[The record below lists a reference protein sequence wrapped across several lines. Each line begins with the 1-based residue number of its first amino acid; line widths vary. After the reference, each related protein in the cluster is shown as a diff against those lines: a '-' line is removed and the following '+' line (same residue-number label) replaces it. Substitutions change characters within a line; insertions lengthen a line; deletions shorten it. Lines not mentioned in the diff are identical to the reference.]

1 MSKAMKS
8 TDISSEQLSASK
20 LEFEEQQ
27 EEKKANQPKKSKFP
41 RWLIGVTLFGGG
53 IILWQIV
60 PSFFTPTPQTD
71 NQTPPPKPVET
82 VMLSSGAGSRQ
93 VRLLG
98 QVEAG
103 AKATLS
109 SQVAGTVEKILVKE
123 GDNVTPGMIVA
134 ILDDAD
140 GQIALAEAQARL
152 VQEQSNL
159 ERLEVGTR
167 SEIIAQRKAELTAAQ
182 AREREAQDNLERLIS
197 LQPDLMMQ
205 RQAELEAA
213 RSREKE
219 AKDNLQRI
227 KGLSLEG
234 ALSERALVE
243 AEARADETR
252 NQRLRAEAS
261 LKAEETST
269 RKDIAQA
276 QTRVDNAKSDRL
288 RVTAILA
295 EAQAG
300 PTKEEM
306 DAQRGVVKAA
316 QAAVEQAKLRLE
328 RTKIRAS
335 VSGVVQSRQADPGD
349 YVEVNDPILSLVSDR
364 SLDIFLE
371 IPESLS
377 GQVSQGMQ
385 VNLFARALPNWEQLT
400 QITAVVP
407 SANSNS
413 RRQLVRVSLS
423 NPPEKL
429 LPGMAIQADLMMPI
443 LNKNTFTIP
452 RDALTRRGDQWLLFT
467 VNNNQVEQLEVEL
480 IEDLGEDVI
489 ISHPQLKQGQSIV
502 IKGGDGLQDDTT
514 VTIIKS

>member
-1 MSKAMKS
+1 MKS
-8 TDISSEQLSASK
+8 TDLSSEQSSDSK

-27 EEKKANQPKKSKFP
+27 EENRQNTTKNKQFP
-41 RWLIGVTLFGGG
+41 RWLIPIVILGGG
-53 IILWQIV
+53 ITLWQIFSPLV
-60 PSFFTPTPQTD
+60 IPTTETN

-82 VMLSSGAGSRQ
+82 VLLSSGQGNRQ

-109 SQVAGTVEKILVKE
+109 SQVSGTVEKILVKE
-123 GDNVTPGMIVA
+123 GDSITSGMIVA

-140 GQIALAEAQARL
+140 GKIALAEAQARL

-167 SEIIAQRKAELTAAQ
+167 SEIIAQRKAELTSAQ
-182 AREREAQDNLERLIS
+182 AREQEARDNLERLIA
-197 LQPDLMMQ
+197 LQPDLIAQ
-205 RQAELEAA
+205 GQAELESA

-219 AKDNLQRI
+219 AQDNLQRI

-252 NQRLRAEAS
+252 NQRLRAEAA

-269 RKDIAQA
+269 RQDIAQA
-276 QTRVDNAKSDRL
+276 QTRLDNAKSDRL
-288 RVTAILA
+288 RATAILA

-300 PTKEEM
+300 PTQEEI
-306 DAQRGVVKAA
+306 DAQRGVVNAA

-377 GQVSQGMQ
+377 GQISEGMQ
-385 VNLFARALPNWEQLT
+385 VNLFARALPNWEKLT

-423 NPPEKL
+423 NPPQKL
-429 LPGMAIQADLMMPI
+429 LPGMAIQADLIMPI
-443 LNKNTFTIP
+443 IDKDTFTVP

-467 VNNNQVEQLEVEL
+467 VNNNQAEQLEVKL
-480 IEDLGEDVI
+480 IEDLGKDVI
-489 ISHPQLKQGQSIV
+489 ISHPQLRKGQSIV
-502 IKGGDGLQDDTT
+502 IKGGDGLQDDAT

>member
-1 MSKAMKS
+1 MKS
-8 TDISSEQLSASK
+8 TDVSSTPVQSSSI
-20 LEFEEQQ
+20 EFEE
-27 EEKKANQPKKSKFP
+27 KKDENRQNEAKKHQFP
-41 RWLIGVTLFGGG
+41 RWLIAIVVFGGSLT
-53 IILWQIV
+53 LWQIIN
-60 PSFFTPTPQTD
+60 PLLIPTTQTTQ
-71 NQTPPPKPVET
+71 QTPPPKPVET
-82 VMLSSGAGSRQ
+82 VILSSGGGNRQ
-93 VRLLG
+93 VRLMG

-109 SQVAGTVEKILVKE
+109 PQVAGTVETILVKE
-123 GDNVTPGMIVA
+123 GDKVTPGMIVA
-134 ILDDAD
+134 VLDDAD
-140 GQIALAEAQARL
+140 GKIALAEAQARL

-167 SEIIAQRKAELTAAQ
+167 SEVIAQRKAELTAAQ
-182 AREREAQDNLERLIS
+182 AREQEALDNLQRLIA
-197 LQPDLMMQ
+197 LQPDLIAQ

-219 AKDNLQRI
+219 ADDNLQRI

-252 NQRLRAEAS
+252 NQRLRAEAA

-269 RKDIAQA
+269 LQDIAQA
-276 QTRVDNAKSDRL
+276 RTRLDNAKSDRL
-288 RVTAILA
+288 RATAILA

-316 QAAVEQAKLRLE
+316 KAAVEQAKLRLE

-335 VSGVVQSRQADPGD
+335 VAGVVQARQADPGD
-349 YVEVNDPILSLVSDR
+349 YLAVNAPILTLVSDR

-371 IPESLS
+371 IPENLS
-377 GQVSQGMQ
+377 GQITQGMQ
-385 VNLFARALPNWEQLT
+385 VNLLARALPDWNKLT

-407 SANSNS
+407 AANSNS

-429 LPGMAIQADLMMPI
+429 LPGMAIQADLIMPI
-443 LNKNTFTIP
+443 IDDNTFTIP
-452 RDALTRRGDQWLLFT
+452 RDALTRRGNQWLLFT
-467 VNNNQVEQLEVEL
+467 VDNNQAEQLEVEL
-480 IEDLGEDVI
+480 IEDLGENVI

-502 IKGGDGLQDDTT
+502 IKGGDGLKDDAT

>member
-1 MSKAMKS
+1 MKS
-8 TDISSEQLSASK
+8 PDISSQDVSTSNPEV
-20 LEFEEQQ
+20 EEQQ
-27 EEKKANQPKKSKFP
+27 KENQTNKPIKGQF
-41 RWLIGVTLFGGG
+41 RYWLIGIVILGGG
-53 IILWQIV
+53 ITLWQILS
-60 PSFFTPTPQTD
+60 PLLMPTPQT
-71 NQTPPPKPVET
+71 NNATPPPKPVET
-82 VMLSSGAGSRQ
+82 VMLSSETGNQQ

-103 AKATLS
+103 EKATLS
-109 SQVAGTVEKILVKE
+109 PQVAGTVEKILVKE
-123 GDNVTPGMIVA
+123 GDKVTPGMIIA

-182 AREREAQDNLERLIS
+182 AREKEALDNLKRLIA

-219 AKDNLQRI
+219 AQDNLQRI

-252 NQRLRAEAS
+252 NQRLRAEAA

-269 RKDIAQA
+269 RQDIAQG

-288 RVTAILA
+288 RATAILA

-300 PTKEEM
+300 PTQEEI
-306 DAQRGVVKAA
+306 DAQQGVVKAA
-316 QAAVEQAKLRLE
+316 QAAVDQAKLRLE

-335 VSGVVQSRQADPGD
+335 VSGVVQSREADPGD
-349 YVEVNDPILSLVSDR
+349 YVEVNDPILTLVSDR

-377 GQVSQGMQ
+377 GQITEGMQ
-385 VNLFARALPNWEQLT
+385 VNLFARALPNWEKLT

-407 SANSNS
+407 AANTNS
-413 RRQLVRVSLS
+413 RRQLVRVSLN
-423 NPPEKL
+423 NPPEQL
-429 LPGMAIQADLMMPI
+429 LPGMAIQADLIMPI
-443 LNKNTFTIP
+443 IDKNTFTVP

-467 VNNNQVEQLEVEL
+467 VDNNQAEQLEVQL
-480 IEDLGEDVI
+480 IEDLGENVI
-489 ISHPQLKQGQSIV
+489 ISHPQLKKGQSIV